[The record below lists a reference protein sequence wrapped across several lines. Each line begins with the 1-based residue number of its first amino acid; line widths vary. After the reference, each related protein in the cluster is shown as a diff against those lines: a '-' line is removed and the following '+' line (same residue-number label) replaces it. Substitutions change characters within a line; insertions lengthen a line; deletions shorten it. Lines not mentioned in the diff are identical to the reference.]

1 MKKTLLLAG
10 VACVFAASA
19 ANAIEIKPYV
29 GLDYNYSDAG
39 IAHHDQVWGYNEKFN
54 AQENN
59 YDSASL
65 VLGTKFNTNFGV
77 EAYFQRSQ
85 NETRQFYG
93 KNTSRIQS
101 YGIDALGYIPLGCE
115 QKFEIVG
122 SAGIGSYELK
132 TRALNGDQEYFEER
146 RSKDEGLGYRF
157 GAGLQYNV
165 TDNVA
170 VRGMFRHVVVEG
182 SDLDYMNEYSAG
194 IRYTF

>member
-39 IAHHDQVWGYNEKFN
+39 IAHHDKVWGYNEKFN

-59 YDSASL
+59 YDSAS
-65 VLGTKFNTNFGV
+65 VVAGAKFGHNFGL
-77 EAYFQRSQ
+77 EAFFQQSQ

-101 YGIDALGYIPLGCE
+101 YGIDALGYLPLGCE
-115 QKFEIVG
+115 QKFELIGSVG
-122 SAGIGSYELK
+122 VGSYELK
-132 TRALNGDQEYFEER
+132 TRAMNTDGESYAER
-146 RSKDEGLGYRF
+146 RSKDEGFGYRV

-165 TDNVA
+165 TENVA
-170 VRGMFRHVVVEG
+170 VRGMYRHVVVEG

-194 IRYTF
+194 IRYAF